1 MVHCTRTYVRMTR
14 VLRDSGIWDRNGAMK
29 FRVGLVV
36 GFAAGYYLGAKAGR
50 ARYEQIR
57 LRLERLRDS
66 RLFDRLQAAVELGV
80 ERLRPDDEPEQL
92 RLVEPV
98 IDVTG

>member
-1 MVHCTRTYVRMTR
+1 
-14 VLRDSGIWDRNGAMK
+14 MK
-29 FRVGLVV
+29 LRVGLVV

-98 IDVTG
+98 VDVTG

>member
-1 MVHCTRTYVRMTR
+1 
-14 VLRDSGIWDRNGAMK
+14 MK
-29 FRVGLVV
+29 LRVGLVI

-50 ARYEQIR
+50 ARYEQMR

-80 ERLRPDDEPEQL
+80 ERLRPEDEPEQL

-98 IDVTG
+98 VDVTG

>member
-1 MVHCTRTYVRMTR
+1 
-14 VLRDSGIWDRNGAMK
+14 MK
-29 FRVGLVV
+29 FRIGLVL

-57 LRLERLRDS
+57 QRLERLSES

-80 ERLRPDDEPEQL
+80 ERLRPDDQGPEQL

-98 IDVTG
+98 VDVTTG

>member
-1 MVHCTRTYVRMTR
+1 MGYQGR
-14 VLRDSGIWDRNGAMK
+14 MK
-29 FRVGLVV
+29 FRIGLVL

-57 LRLERLRDS
+57 RRLERLRDS
-66 RLFDRLQAAVELGV
+66 RLFERLQAAVELSV
-80 ERLRPDDEPEQL
+80 ERLRPEDEPEQL

-98 IDVTG
+98 VDVTG

>member
-1 MVHCTRTYVRMTR
+1 MK
-14 VLRDSGIWDRNGAMK
+14 LRI
-29 FRVGLVV
+29 GLVI
-36 GFAAGYYLGAKAGR
+36 GFGVGYYLGAKAGR

-57 LRLERLRDS
+57 QRLERLSES

-80 ERLRPDDEPEQL
+80 ERLRTEPPPGPEQL

-98 IDVTG
+98 VDVTAG

>member
-1 MVHCTRTYVRMTR
+1 
-14 VLRDSGIWDRNGAMK
+14 MK
-29 FRVGLVV
+29 FRIGLVV

-50 ARYEQIR
+50 ARYEQIT

-80 ERLRPDDEPEQL
+80 ERLRPDDAPEQL

-98 IDVTG
+98 VDVSG

>member
-1 MVHCTRTYVRMTR
+1 
-14 VLRDSGIWDRNGAMK
+14 MK
-29 FRVGLVV
+29 FRIGLVL

-50 ARYEQIR
+50 ARYEQIT

-80 ERLRPDDEPEQL
+80 ERLRPDDEVEQL
-92 RLVEPV
+92 HLVDPV